1 MKGNKLTYSI
11 FSISE
16 NFLKTLTLWSLVRP
30 NRQPGYWT
38 RAHEHWVGS
47 TDTTNIKKACF
58 FQEPVCLWLWFLT
71 ACIFF
76 LEKLSSVCKIQFSLA
91 ISLGIPERTVAFECS
106 EKQQKLWT
114 MALGSSNHAGGLH
127 QWRQLRDLLKG
138 RKKVG
143 LKMQRCAACC
153 LLGILKGLPAAGES
167 CELDP
172 TLPLPPRE
180 GWQHLV
186 SRWTVS
192 LASAVHFLP
201 S

>member
-1 MKGNKLTYSI
+1 M
-11 FSISE
+11 
-16 NFLKTLTLWSLVRP
+16 
-30 NRQPGYWT
+30 
-38 RAHEHWVGS
+38 GS

-76 LEKLSSVCKIQFSLA
+76 LGKIVLSLQDSIQSSNQPWYPRKNCGF
-91 ISLGIPERTVAFECS
+91 RMS

-114 MALGSSNHAGGLH
+114 MVLESSDHAGGLH
-127 QWRQLRDLLKG
+127 QWRRLRDLLKG

-172 TLPLPPRE
+172 TLPYPHEKDGNIWCQDGQCPLLLQCIFFHHKNEEERITRR
-180 GWQHLV
+180 GQKKKKKKGLLNIL
-186 SRWTVS
+186 SMTTLKFS
-192 LASAVHFLP
+192 LF
-201 S
+201 